1 MMAMAGSE
9 ELVSF
14 EFVFVKLG
22 EAFDDLR
29 GEALV
34 IGVGA
39 IGLDEEVKESNVA
52 SPVGYSY
59 REKKIPHR
67 GQPTQGRV
75 VRSCSKTKPPIFDRS
90 AQSLFFF

>member
-1 MMAMAGSE
+1 MAMAGSE

-14 EFVFVKLG
+14 EFAFVKLG

-39 IGLDEEVKESNVA
+39 MGLDEEVKESNVA
-52 SPVGYSY
+52 SPVGY
-59 REKKIPHR
+59 RGKKITHR

-90 AQSLFFF
+90 AQASPLFF

>member
-1 MMAMAGSE
+1 MAMAGSE

-22 EAFDDLR
+22 EAFDYLR
-29 GEALV
+29 GEAL
-34 IGVGA
+34 GVGA

-59 REKKIPHR
+59 REKKITHR

-75 VRSCSKTKPPIFDRS
+75 VRSCSKTNRPPKFKIRLPWTS
-90 AQSLFFF
+90 S